1 MSPPWTQIPGAE
13 RKSCWDCWP
22 ARSSSSMSSPLRT
35 QARLLQCT
43 FLTLNWMCFPGQPG
57 HSIICYVKVK
67 ICQNKYI
74 YICLNMFKQS
84 PKDIPCFAHLI
95 KLILTF
101 SLSQSITEEEEI
113 LKSPFFGIAP

>member
-1 MSPPWTQIPGAE
+1 
-13 RKSCWDCWP
+13 
-22 ARSSSSMSSPLRT
+22 
-35 QARLLQCT
+35 
-43 FLTLNWMCFPGQPG
+43 
-57 HSIICYVKVK
+57 
-67 ICQNKYI
+67 
-74 YICLNMFKQS
+74 MFKQS